1 MATSLTTGSLMQGQL
16 VTGRHGVTGSVAS
29 FRSVRNVQSHGHL
42 KANYRKALGPSCS
55 STAAAG
61 SYDVTDRTTLKR
73 YAKRAV
79 YDRAV
84 VHAILDEAFVCH
96 IGFVVDGQPF
106 VIPTGYARDGDVLYF
121 HGSVGSKMLRALE
134 SGADICVTVTLLDGL
149 VLARSQ
155 FNTDMN
161 YRCVVILGKS
171 RSVSDPEEKASAL
184 LKLTEHI
191 IPGRTQHARAA
202 NDRELSQTAVLAID
216 LNEVSAKA
224 SADKNTNDDDE
235 DYVLPIWAGRVPL
248 KLVPG
253 TPEPD
258 PRLDPAYADD
268 IPEYILPYKRPTEKV

>member
-1 MATSLTTGSLMQGQL
+1 MLTVSSGPLQGQL
-16 VTGRHGVTGSVAS
+16 ARGRHALLISHRSDSNNLQICRPKAKCRKL
-29 FRSVRNVQSHGHL
+29 FR
-42 KANYRKALGPSCS
+42 PCCS
-55 STAAAG
+55 SAPAG
-61 SYDVTDRTTLKR
+61 SYEVTDRTTLKR
-73 YAKRAV
+73 YAKRAQ

-96 IGFVVDGQPF
+96 IGFVSEGQPF
-106 VIPTGYARDGDVLYF
+106 VIPTGYARDGDTLYI

-161 YRCVVILGKS
+161 YRCVVVLGKA
-171 RSVSDPEEKASAL
+171 RSVTDPEEKAAAL

-202 NDRELSQTAVLAID
+202 NDKELSQTAVLAVD
-216 LNEVSAKA
+216 LNEVSAKV
-224 SADKNTNDDDE
+224 SDKNTNDDDE
-235 DYVLPIWAGRVPL
+235 DYALPIWAGRVPL

-258 PRLDPAYADD
+258 PRLDPAYADA
-268 IPEYILPYKRPTEKV
+268 IPEYILPYRRPTEKL